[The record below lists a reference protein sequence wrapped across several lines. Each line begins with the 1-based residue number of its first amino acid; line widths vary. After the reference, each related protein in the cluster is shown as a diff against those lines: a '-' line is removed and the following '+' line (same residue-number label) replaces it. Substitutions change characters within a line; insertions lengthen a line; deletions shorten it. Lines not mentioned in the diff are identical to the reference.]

1 MNLENGRISILFNEN
16 GLRIELKDFDSGIVF
31 AIAKLNQEQTCQA
44 LSRLSDTHCTIEVLG
59 LEYVGKK
66 QEHKEFVF
74 EILPDEDYKLGNG
87 ALNQMCL
94 RELKKNGMGDWI
106 PDNYYNSQNSLFSK
120 DNKKYAR
127 AIIRRW
133 I

>member
-1 MNLENGRISILFNEN
+1 MKLKKGRITILLNRDGMEIN
-16 GLRIELKDFDSGIVF
+16 LIDNDSGTQF
-31 AIAKLNQEQTCQA
+31 AVIKLNQEQTCQA
-44 LSRLSDTHCTIEVLG
+44 LSRLSNTHCTIEVLG

-106 PDNYYNSQNSLFSK
+106 PDNYYNSQNSLFNK
-120 DNKKYAR
+120 DGKKYAR